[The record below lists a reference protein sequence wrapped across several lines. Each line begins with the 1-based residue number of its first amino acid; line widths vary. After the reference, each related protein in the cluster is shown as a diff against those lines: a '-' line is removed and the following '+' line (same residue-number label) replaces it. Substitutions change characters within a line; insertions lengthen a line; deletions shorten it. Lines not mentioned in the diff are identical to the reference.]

1 MEDIEECFTKFFLQQ
16 AVEIDPATVQALID
30 HGFKSKVALLAL
42 DLVHDLPQITEV
54 SLAQKAIL
62 RKYIGTL
69 QEYSPLTLSIDEEAL
84 KKYKEPSKPNK
95 KRKLEYVEP
104 ESSDDEE
111 ELRTYFE
118 SLPPKGLSQQSNR
131 STTRQV
137 PALQAASK
145 AQSPGRVAFNGI
157 LLPES
162 PVRSQRVSIKYHV
175 MSEEDSD
182 MPAEEEVVEKASS
195 QSSAAAAAEPAKI
208 GGKGGR
214 TSKKEVVRT
223 KSQILFEQMKQMRS
237 PPSSETTA
245 IKEVKEEVQS
255 PPPKSPPPTPVLSTR
270 RSVAPTARTT
280 PARTPS
286 SRRTTIGSSRRAA
299 AQSITFEEEQQP
311 ASTPI
316 KAEPKKEA
324 KEPPG
329 HVPTPAEL
337 AMRAKIEAKK
347 LADAAKGKRR
357 ASKKY

>member
-84 KKYKEPSKPNK
+84 KKYKEPNKPNK

-182 MPAEEEVVEKASS
+182 MPAEEEVMEKASS
-195 QSSAAAAAEPAKI
+195 QSSAAAEPAK
-208 GGKGGR
+208 KGGR

-255 PPPKSPPPTPVLSTR
+255 PPAKSPPPPTPVLSTR

-286 SRRTTIGSSRRAA
+286 SRRTTIASSRRAA

-337 AMRAKIEAKK
+337 AIRAKIEAKK

>member
-84 KKYKEPSKPNK
+84 KKYKEPNKPNK

>member
-195 QSSAAAAAEPAKI
+195 QSSASAAAEPAK
-208 GGKGGR
+208 KGGR

-255 PPPKSPPPTPVLSTR
+255 PPAKSPSPPPPTPVLSTR
-270 RSVAPTARTT
+270 RSVAPTTRTT